1 MISPPSG
8 RYIKVDS
15 RFSGKKNERRGGDVY
30 LYNSYLAFFGPQI
43 FAGWHQSFGYNE
55 SRGRRKIRWNSSRVI
70 STKIIGLSRVAD
82 EINPRFEINF
92 RWLRDR
98 KFSIA
103 YEIVTAIIIIIII
116 VIFVK
121 WNERKK
127 YSHLRPCS
135 SKYTVLIGLRVH
147 ERSQLFETRIFSKAT
162 GGGKKNSRTNRVS
175 SLAGHRYK
183 WVETVLR
190 NSEIVDTRV
199 CICKLWLIYTPSPFF
214 VTREF
219 ATRMFHARRCVII
232 NFQCSVHICHVKPI
246 F

>member
-1 MISPPSG
+1 MRSFRP
-8 RYIKVDS
+8 YIYIYILKRIELLILDIAPLGAIRQS
-15 RFSGKKNERRGGDVY
+15 RFSILGKEERAEERRRIFRIIRISRFSARKYLPGDINLSGITRAGG
-30 LYNSYLAFFGPQI
+30 G
-43 FAGWHQSFGYNE
+43 GE
-55 SRGRRKIRWNSSRVI
+55 EKIRWNSSRII

-103 YEIVTAIIIIIII
+103 YEIVIAIIIIIII
-116 VIFVK
+116 TVIFVK

-162 GGGKKNSRTNRVS
+162 GGGKKKIHGQIVFHRWPVIDTNES
-175 SLAGHRYK
+175 KQYY
-183 WVETVLR
+183 
-190 NSEIVDTRV
+190 EILKLSIRV
-199 CICKLWLIYTPSPFF
+199 CVY
-214 VTREF
+214 
-219 ATRMFHARRCVII
+219 I
-232 NFQCSVHICHVKPI
+232 NFG
-246 F
+246 